1 MPIGRARTVADLAAM
16 PSPEERSWDI
26 AAVAAFLA
34 VSDSTI
40 RRMVRGGALPYF
52 RVGAQVRF
60 DPARLRA
67 WRRSTERTLSGPAR
81 PLRRPREPSQAQA
94 ADPSGTLP

>member
-1 MPIGRARTVADLAAM
+1 MGLPRTVADFAAM

-26 AAVAAFLA
+26 AAVAAFLG

-40 RRMVRGGALPYF
+40 RRMVRGGVLPYF

-67 WRRSTERTLSGPAR
+67 WRRATERTPPGPAR
-81 PLRRPREPSQAQA
+81 PLRRQRVPSPAQG
-94 ADPSGTLP
+94 ADPSSTLR